1 MTFLVVPH
9 AVPKAFFDGT
19 NTYGT
24 FFSSHKMGKCNTIYN
39 GLASAAMIISSVI
52 PLFKVL
58 VASLAPFL
66 TCFNDAHW
74 AIKSLT
80 AEDNYSVAKGWALSF
95 DIFLWL
101 LIFYNN
107 QIILFLFSF
116 SLYKLVK
123 FKK

>member
-1 MTFLVVPH
+1 MNNLSHSLTILLISSLRFDCLFLRIDTVMTFLVVPH

-24 FFSSHKMGKCNTIYN
+24 FFSSHKMGKCNTISN

-66 TCFNDAHW
+66 TCFNDAH
-74 AIKSLT
+74 
-80 AEDNYSVAKGWALSF
+80 
-95 DIFLWL
+95 
-101 LIFYNN
+101 
-107 QIILFLFSF
+107 
-116 SLYKLVK
+116 
-123 FKK
+123 